1 MQRVNSEAARKQRHK
16 VAKLLVQGTKV
27 PLHAVTREQYFQY
40 CMPVRLN
47 IRERSSLLILVG
59 NFEDAMHIREFAV
72 LYGHVFKS
80 A

>member
-1 MQRVNSEAARKQRHK
+1 MIRSQVRHK

-47 IRERSSLLILVG
+47 IAG
-59 NFEDAMHIREFAV
+59 QTNFIAYFCPALNPEETS
-72 LYGHVFKS
+72 K
-80 A
+80 